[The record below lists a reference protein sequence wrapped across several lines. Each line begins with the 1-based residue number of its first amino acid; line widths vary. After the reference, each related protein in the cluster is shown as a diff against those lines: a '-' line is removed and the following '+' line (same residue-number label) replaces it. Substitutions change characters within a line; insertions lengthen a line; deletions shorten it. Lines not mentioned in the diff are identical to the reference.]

1 MKAQIKKLLAEIE
14 TDRSKGYVIS
24 SQQHNAVTAY
34 WIRLFGAGGCD
45 SYPYTSLQDMISD
58 LSDLIV

>member
-24 SQQHNAVTAY
+24 SQQDNAVTAY
-34 WIRLFGAGGCD
+34 WIRLFGTGGCD

-58 LSDLIV
+58 LKERS